1 MVTTPSY
8 AFFKG
13 RIVPYSEA
21 RVGVLAHSLNYGTGV
36 FGGLRGYWNDDEEQ
50 MFIFR
55 PADHYRRFLQ
65 SAKLLCMELPYTLQ
79 DLTDVTIELLRTE
92 GHREDVYV
100 RPLAF
105 FPEDVIGVKLH
116 NMTPELSIVA
126 VPFGLYVE
134 NDEGCHVS
142 VSSWR
147 RVDDNSIPARGKVTG
162 AYVNSALVKTEAER
176 AGFDEAIVLN
186 ADGHV
191 SEGSAAN
198 VFIIREGKAITPPV
212 TDNILEGVVRR
223 TVMQLFRDE
232 LNVEVEERSIDRTE
246 LFIAD
251 EAFFCGTGVQLTAI
265 TRVNHRT
272 VGTGQMGPI
281 TAKLRDLFFA
291 IVRGREPK
299 YRHWCTP
306 VLAPER
312 EPAH

>member
-1 MVTTPSY
+1 MAIPSY

-55 PADHYRRFLQ
+55 PEDHYRRFLQ

-79 DLTDVTIELLRTE
+79 DLTNVTIDLLRTE

-105 FPEDVIGVKLH
+105 FPEDIIGVKLH
-116 NMTPELSIVA
+116 DMTPELSIVA
-126 VPFGLYVE
+126 VPFGLYVQK
-134 NDEGCHVS
+134 DEGCHVS

-198 VFIIREGKAITPPV
+198 VFIIRDGRAITPPV

-223 TVMQLFRDE
+223 TIIQLLRDE

-251 EAFFCGTGVQLTAI
+251 EAFFSGTGVQLTAI
-265 TRVNHRT
+265 SRVNHRD
-272 VGTGQMGPI
+272 VGAGVMGPI
-281 TAKLRDLFFA
+281 TSKLRDLFFS
-291 IVRGREPK
+291 IVRGRDPK

-306 VLAPER
+306 VLAADR
-312 EPAH
+312 APAT